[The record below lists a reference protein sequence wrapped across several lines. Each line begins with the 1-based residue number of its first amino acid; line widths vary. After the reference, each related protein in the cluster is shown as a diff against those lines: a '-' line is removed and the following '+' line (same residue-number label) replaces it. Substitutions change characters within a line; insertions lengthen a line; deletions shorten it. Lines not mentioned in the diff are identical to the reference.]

1 MTNLYSLEARY
12 QRLRAAVQAYDK
24 ALRAY
29 GLLGTAWVEHSETL
43 ERLYAELLEAADLD
57 GQPVQ
62 PN

>member
-1 MTNLYSLEARY
+1 MANFEAKWR
-12 QRLRAAVQAYDK
+12 RLRAAVQAYDK

-43 ERLYAELLEAADLD
+43 EQLYAEILEAADID

-62 PN
+62 PD

>member
-1 MTNLYSLEARY
+1 MIDFEARY
-12 QRLRAAVQAYDK
+12 RRLRAAVQAYDH

-43 ERLYAELLEAADLD
+43 EQLYAELLKAADLD

-62 PN
+62 DKP